1 VELMSELRDRLVE
14 LELSNDAIWDRA
26 GTAR

>member
-1 VELMSELRDRLVE
+1 MSELRDRLVE